1 VNEVL
6 DRFRGTRV
14 LVVGDV
20 MLDEYVWGA
29 VSRISP
35 EAPVPV
41 VDVHERTF
49 RPGGAANTAA
59 GVAALGGIPVLAGI
73 VGDDAHGSLLRGA
86 LEEQALATDGIVA
99 DSQRLTTTKTR
110 VIAHNQQVVRTD
122 VEQRVPLAEPIHR
135 ELLEF
140 VLAHVH
146 EVDSV
151 VISDYAKGVV
161 TDELA
166 QTVIAEVNQAGKPVV
181 VDPKGLDYAK
191 YAHATLL
198 TPNVHEAARA
208 AGVYFDGAPDVA
220 EICRRLTPILAECA
234 LLLTRGQDGMTLV
247 SNGASTDIPTAAQEV
262 YDVTGA
268 GDTVVA
274 VVAIALACGAALED
288 AVRLANVAAGLSVAH
303 VGAAQ
308 ITLDELRAACGNGR
322 SPRAGS

>member
-1 VNEVL
+1 
-6 DRFRGTRV
+6 
-14 LVVGDV
+14 

-49 RPGGAANTAA
+49 RPGGAANAAA
-59 GVAALGGIPVLAGI
+59 GVAALGGEPVLAGI
-73 VGDDAHGSLLRGA
+73 VGEDGHGSLLRAA
-86 LEEQALATDGIVA
+86 LEDQALATDGVVI
-99 DSQRLTTTKTR
+99 DPERLTTTKTR
-110 VIAHNQQVVRTD
+110 VIAHGQQVVRTD
-122 VEQRVPLAEPIHR
+122 VEQRVPLSEPVHR
-135 ELLEF
+135 KLLEF
-140 VLAHVH
+140 ALAHVRD
-146 EVDSV
+146 VDAV

-161 TDELA
+161 TEELA
-166 QTVIAEVNQAGKPVV
+166 QAVIAEANRAGKPTV

-198 TPNVHEAARA
+198 TPNVNEAARA

-220 EICRRLTPILAECA
+220 EICRRLAAVLSECA
-234 LLLTRGQDGMTLV
+234 LLLTRGPDGMTLV
-247 SNGASTDIPTAAQEV
+247 TDGTSTDIPTAAQEV

-274 VVAIALACGAALED
+274 VLAVALACGARLED
-288 AVRLANVAAGLSVAH
+288 AVRLANAAAGLAVAH

-308 ITLDELRAACGNGR
+308 ITLGELRSASENAQPPNGR
-322 SPRAGS
+322 R